1 MRTRTARFSR
11 TLIAVVIVLAFA
23 LTLVLV
29 SCNKEAQNP
38 LSTQATT
45 QLQQTSLSKSAQLQA
60 AMAVQEKH
68 THQLLSMRG
77 VVGTAIGATPDG
89 RTAVLVYTLDQGA
102 GAAVP
107 SALDGYPVIVEATGP
122 FFAYQSN
129 EAKGGNKPP
138 SGGGGGGKIDP
149 TGFFTRPV
157 PIGVSTGN
165 RYECSSGTISAR
177 VTDASGNIYA
187 LSNNHVYALENDAP
201 LGSAVVQPG
210 LYDNNCVYNS
220 DNGIGT
226 LARFITINFNSGTN
240 TVDAAIALT
249 STADLGNATPTNG
262 YGTPSSTTVS
272 AYIGQAV
279 QKYGR
284 TTSLTKGTVT
294 GINATVTVDYGASGT
309 ATFANQIIISAKKP
323 FSKAGDSGSLIVTND
338 SNAYAVGLLFAGT
351 SNGTTIANQIG
362 DVLSALH
369 VSIDGK

>member
-11 TLIAVVIVLAFA
+11 TLIVVVLVLAFA

-29 SCNKEAQNP
+29 SCNKQAQNP
-38 LSTQATT
+38 VSTQATT
-45 QLQQTSLSKSAQLQA
+45 QLQQNSLAKSAQLQA

-68 THQLLSMRG
+68 TGRLLSMRG
-77 VVGTAIGATPDG
+77 VVGTAIGLTPDG
-89 RTAVLVYTLDQGA
+89 RTAVLVYTLDQGS

-107 SALDGYPVIVEATGP
+107 TVLDGYPVIVEATGP

-129 EAKGGNKPP
+129 EAKGGKKPP
-138 SGGGGGGKIDP
+138 SGGGGGKIDP

-165 RYECSSGTISAR
+165 QYECSSGTISAR

-226 LARFITINFNSGTN
+226 LARFIAINFNSGTN

-272 AYIGQAV
+272 AYVGQAV

-294 GINATVTVDYGASGT
+294 GVNATVAVNYGASGT
-309 ATFANQIIISAKKP
+309 ATFGNQIIISGKKP

-338 SNAYAVGLLFAGT
+338 SNAYPVGLLFAGT
-351 SNGTTIANQIG
+351 SNGVTIANQIG
-362 DVLSALH
+362 DVLNALN

>member
-138 SGGGGGGKIDP
+138 SGGGG
-149 TGFFTRPV
+149 
-157 PIGVSTGN
+157 
-165 RYECSSGTISAR
+165 
-177 VTDASGNIYA
+177 NIYA

-309 ATFANQIIISAKKP
+309 ATFSNQIIISAKKP